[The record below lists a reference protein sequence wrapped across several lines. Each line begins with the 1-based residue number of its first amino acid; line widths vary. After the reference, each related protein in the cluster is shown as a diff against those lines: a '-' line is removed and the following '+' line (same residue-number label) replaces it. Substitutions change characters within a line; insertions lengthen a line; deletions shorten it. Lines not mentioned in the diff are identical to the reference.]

1 MTIDTIGFIGL
12 GNIGKPMADNL
23 ARSGFSLIVYD
34 IAGSRERA
42 PEGAE
47 AADSVGAVAAK
58 SQVIFTCLPS
68 IDTFNSVITE
78 IAAATTA
85 EDLIVSNLST
95 VGPSTA
101 IAAHEKLAAAG
112 IVYVDT
118 PVSGAV
124 FRARDGDLTVM
135 FSGNDEAFSRLR
147 PLLDAIGRNI
157 FRVGSKPGQGQR
169 MKLVNSYLVISAF
182 LVTSEAFA
190 YGEKGGLDMATMLDV
205 INTSTG
211 QNFVS
216 THMFPRYVQTGTYD
230 SAGSGA
236 IMRKDLSVFLD
247 SAISE
252 GRDSDIARA
261 ILDVIEEFDDANP
274 QTDQMRI
281 YPYIRDVR

>member
-1 MTIDTIGFIGL
+1 MTTDTIGFIGL
-12 GNIGKPMADNL
+12 GNIGKPMVDNL

-47 AADSVGAVAAK
+47 AADSVSAVAAK

-68 IDTFNSVITE
+68 IGSFNSVVTE

-85 EDLIVSNLST
+85 KDLIVSNLST
-95 VGPSTA
+95 VGPSAA
-101 IAAHEKLAAAG
+101 IAAHETLAAAG

-135 FSGNDEAFSRLR
+135 FSGNDEAFARLR
-147 PLLDAIGRNI
+147 PLLDAIGKNI
-157 FRVGSKPGQGQR
+157 FRVGSEPGQGQR

-182 LVTSEAFA
+182 LVTSEAIA

-247 SAISE
+247 SATSE
-252 GRDSDIARA
+252 ARYSDIARA